1 MRRFILIFIAKNF
14 KSKKQ
19 LMRLTTNLFVSLVC
33 LLLYTSCNQDY
44 TPVGEKLFQ
53 DQTIKSLKEIVPAFT
68 FQKKLRKVQTNGL
81 PLAQL
86 GKINHPVFGLAEAS
100 FAAQLN
106 IGNNPFFGN
115 HRQLL
120 EDEPDESDPN
130 LIPENERVTSVYL
143 EIPFFTN
150 QQDSDFDG
158 VIDDLDVDPNDPESN
173 SDGDELTDIFE
184 FQAGLNPLSADSDG
198 DGILDHNDSDNSG
211 YQTGDTS
218 YGIDSIYGNRA
229 ASFSLKVY
237 ELTAYLNGLDPLDNF
252 ETTQAYYSTQD
263 YFEEGFYDRV
273 LFDDIIQLNFE
284 ETRINFE
291 EDDPDTLDVD
301 ESTQVETR
309 ITPRIRVPLDISFFQ
324 ENLIDKEGT
333 DDLLTI
339 DAFQRAT
346 RGLIIRTDDFSDDL
360 YMLLDIQ
367 NAEVK
372 VTYEYDVYQ
381 TQGTLGDLTDDT
393 IEVSEKDF
401 SLIFNGIRI
410 NTLKNTLFDIAI
422 QERITN
428 SNNNTPVD
436 KIYIQSGSL
445 MGKVRLFSQE
455 NQNENELLEDL
466 RSKPWLINEANLIFY
481 IDPTTSST
489 KELLALRLYLFD
501 YNSGAP
507 LSDYISDGS
516 VSNFGRNAN
525 KNVFGGLL
533 EFDDSNLPF
542 RYKFNITQ
550 HISNIIRNDST
561 NIDLGLVVNADIN
574 NLTPVK
580 AITEFSEEDLLY
592 PLTATLN
599 PIGAILVGS
608 HPDELLDDKRVRLEI
623 IYSSY

>member
-1 MRRFILIFIAKNF
+1 MGR
-14 KSKKQ
+14 S
-19 LMRLTTNLFVSLVC
+19 
-33 LLLYTSCNQDY
+33 
-44 TPVGEKLFQ
+44 
-53 DQTIKSLKEIVPAFT
+53 
-68 FQKKLRKVQTNGL
+68 
-81 PLAQL
+81 
-86 GKINHPVFGLAEAS
+86 
-100 FAAQLN
+100 
-106 IGNNPFFGN
+106 
-115 HRQLL
+115 HR
-120 EDEPDESDPN
+120 S
-130 LIPENERVTSVYL
+130 SY
-143 EIPFFTN
+143 
-150 QQDSDFDG
+150 
-158 VIDDLDVDPNDPESN
+158 SN
-173 SDGDELTDIFE
+173 
-184 FQAGLNPLSADSDG
+184 
-198 DGILDHNDSDNSG
+198 
-211 YQTGDTS
+211 
-218 YGIDSIYGNRA
+218 
-229 ASFSLKVY
+229 
-237 ELTAYLNGLDPLDNF
+237 
-252 ETTQAYYSTQD
+252 QD

-273 LFDDIIQLNFE
+273 LFDDKIQLNFE

-291 EDDPDTLDVD
+291 EDDPDTTDVD

-309 ITPRIRVPLDISFFQ
+309 ITPRIKVPLDISFFQ

-333 DDLLTI
+333 DDLLTP
-339 DAFQRAT
+339 DSFQAAM
-346 RGLIIRTDDFSDDL
+346 RGLIIRADDFSDDL

-381 TQGTLGDLTDDT
+381 TQGTLSDLSDDT

-410 NTLKNTLFDIAI
+410 NTLKNTLFDVAI
-422 QERITN
+422 QERIMS

-481 IDPTTSST
+481 IDPTTSNIE
-489 KELLALRLYLFD
+489 ELLALRLYLFN

-516 VSNFGRNAN
+516 ISNFGRNAN
-525 KNVFGGLL
+525 KKVFGGLL
-533 EFDDSNLPF
+533 EFDDADLPF
-542 RYKFNITQ
+542 RYKFNITD

-574 NLTPVK
+574 NLTPLK